1 MTLTNLQVIEAANL
15 LQNLDASFP
24 LRSAVRINRAQEALE
39 NEEKDIS
46 ERREEINKSHR
57 ATGEEGEQI
66 YLVMAGQEEP
76 DEMTEEEIEEA
87 DLPEDARIQAK
98 IEDEQ
103 ARREDIQDL
112 LAEDSK
118 LDTGQLDQ
126 VLPEEFD
133 EIEKAFKGERV
144 SEILDALEKTLDL
157 STTEK
162 EQAEDTLKEVLQ
174 DGVRL
179 SDTKGI
185 QFLFPL
191 EA

>member
-15 LQNLDASFP
+15 LQSLDAPFP
-24 LRSAVRINRAQEALE
+24 LRSAVRINRAQETLE
-39 NEEKDIS
+39 DEEKDIS
-46 ERREEINKSHR
+46 ERREEINESHR

-66 YLVMAGQEEP
+66 YLVMAGQEKP

-112 LAEDSK
+112 LSEDSK
-118 LDTGQLDQ
+118 LDTGQLDH

-133 EIEKAFKGERV
+133 EIEEAFKGERV
-144 SEILDALEKTLDL
+144 SEVLGALDQAIGL
-157 STTEK
+157 STTER
-162 EQAEDTLKEVLQ
+162 EQAEDALQEVLQ